1 MTSLDPVSPAFRPEP
16 PRHART
22 QRRTS
27 SPDEP
32 AVQYLHPGQLFASG
46 GQCTISTILGS
57 CVSVC
62 LFDRHRGIGGANHF
76 LLPHDVR
83 GVAQPARYGPP
94 AIRELL
100 ARLQRLGASPSTL
113 EAKIFGGAAMI
124 VEPSGSARRLGAM
137 NVAVAREILHDAA
150 IPIRA
155 EDVGGARGRKLLFQV
170 HDGSAWTRVI

>member
-1 MTSLDPVSPAFRPEP
+1 MNSLDAHAPALRPEP
-16 PRHART
+16 QPV
-22 QRRTS
+22 RRTARPEA
-27 SPDEP
+27 PDERD
-32 AVQYLHPGQLFASG
+32 VQYLHPGQLFASG
-46 GQCTISTILGS
+46 QPCTISTILGS

-76 LLPHDVR
+76 LLPHDAR
-83 GVAQPARYGPP
+83 GVPQPARYGPP

-113 EAKIFGGAAMI
+113 EAKLFGGAAMI
-124 VEPSGSARRLGAM
+124 VERSGSARRLGAM
-137 NVAVAREILHDAA
+137 NVAIARQILHDAA

-155 EDVGGARGRKLLFQV
+155 EDVGGVRGRKLLFHV